1 VIVTCPGCSTH
12 YSHEHEDTPQI
23 GRCSQC
29 DERFA
34 LSGVKRSYVV
44 RPAVASGPPT
54 DPLLV
59 AALAETETFVDRPA
73 TAAGPSAPPASME
86 IHDFPIE
93 GPDRIGDEDGGFF
106 GTSMEDDEEIFGME
120 GAPDAGAEPQEAP
133 SDEELATH
141 RPVHPIR
148 EALGVFLLAGLG
160 GAAGFHGSMRF
171 GFEPLKAITFGLGL
185 GLTFGWAWIRWAERK
200 R

>member
-12 YSHEHEDTPQI
+12 YSHAQEDTPQI

-34 LSGVKRSYVV
+34 LSGLKRRYVV
-44 RPAVASGPPT
+44 RPAVASGPPA

-59 AALAETETFVDRPA
+59 AALAETETLVDRPA
-73 TAAGPSAPPASME
+73 EVSAFPTLSGSME
-86 IHDFPIE
+86 IPDFPIE
-93 GPDRIGDEDGGFF
+93 GAERIGDEDDGFF
-106 GTSMEDDEEIFGME
+106 SSSLDEEALFGIE
-120 GAPDAGAEPQEAP
+120 RATDADVDPQKAAADEPAV
-133 SDEELATH
+133 H
-141 RPVHPIR
+141 RPAHPIR

-160 GAAGFHGSMRF
+160 GAAGFHGSLRF
-171 GFEPLKAITFGLGL
+171 GIEPLKAICLGLGL